1 MSGKPAH
8 VEGIEIQM
16 GEAAPAA
23 AVSHLFV
30 GCKGPLAQAPRAL
43 PRPQAPKGGSHGES
57 NK

>member
-23 AVSHLFV
+23 VSHLFV
-30 GCKGPLAQAPRAL
+30 ECNGPLAQPV
-43 PRPQAPKGGSHGES
+43 GDC
-57 NK
+57 

>member
-1 MSGKPAH
+1 MSGKPAN

-30 GCKGPLAQAPRAL
+30 ECNGPLAQ
-43 PRPQAPKGGSHGES
+43 PRPHAHKGGSHGES